1 MDLPIGRSFDCRFG
15 GFVPRLVYLGET
27 QLQLD
32 VPAAD
37 GATRQQVA
45 VEVTEVRP
53 DMFMLSWI
61 EADGTVVVHVQD
73 FAAMAVFGHAR
84 LPDGT
89 LVRSRGT
96 IEWVD
101 APAREAL

>member
-15 GFVPRLVYLGET
+15 AFVPRLRFLTAESV
-27 QLQLD
+27 QLD
-32 VPAAD
+32 IPSAD
-37 GATRQQVA
+37 GVARQVVSTKAMRVA
-45 VEVTEVRP
+45 
-53 DMFMLSWI
+53 DGIFMLSWI

-73 FAAMAVFGHAR
+73 FAAMAVFSHAR

-96 IEWVD
+96 IEWADEPVVS
-101 APAREAL
+101 A